1 MNATEDSAGSYHHG
15 DLRNALMDAAVEHID
30 RAGLEKL
37 SLRALAREAGVS
49 ATAPYR
55 HFPSKR
61 CLLAALATRGFRQL
75 EAATGAATAERTLGA
90 DARLT
95 RMGVAYVG
103 WAVAHPVTYQ
113 LMFGTDV
120 IGDFSDYAELAAA
133 SEDAYGVL
141 LAVLGDLQQAGRAAP
156 GLSVSAMAGICWSA
170 VHGLASLLLF
180 SRNRSASNS
189 SPSASIRYLG
199 EHLEEAVAALMRS
212 VVRGAD

>member
-1 MNATEDSAGSYHHG
+1 MNPMEESAGSYHHG
-15 DLRNALMDAAVEHID
+15 DLRNALMDAAVDHID

-61 CLLAALATRGFRQL
+61 CLLAALATRGFREL
-75 EAATGAATAERTLGA
+75 EATTGTAVADRSLGA

-103 WAVAHPVTYQ
+103 WAAAHPVTYQ

-141 LAVLGDLQQAGRAAP
+141 LAVLTDLQQAGRAAP

-180 SRNRSASNS
+180 SRNRGESDS

-199 EHLEEAVAALMRS
+199 EHLDEAVAALMRS
-212 VVRGAD
+212 VVREAS